1 MNTRSWVNMV
11 EGINILLVLALII
24 RWSWGGWTPSS
35 PPTLYTLFDSTDG
48 MDDLHAP
55 DAVSNRIVKTF
66 QQNGG
71 IITVEDIIRHLH
83 DHPELL
89 STPTHTALFEQ
100 MLLTQTT
107 LLNTEEE
114 LQIVE
119 LKMNKLAL
127 KIYNSLAETDK
138 VRIRSRRNTDSV
150 EGIEA
155 QYWNS
160 VLKQIQDTEN
170 TEEPEHRTP

>member
-1 MNTRSWVNMV
+1 MNTKSWVGIV
-11 EGINILLVLALII
+11 EGFNILLAFGLLI
-24 RWSWGGWTPSS
+24 RWGWGGWTPANN
-35 PPTLYTLFDSTDG
+35 PTLYTLFDSTDG

-83 DHPELL
+83 EHPELL

-114 LQIVE
+114 LQRVE

-127 KIYNSLAETDK
+127 EIYSSLSETDK

-160 VLKQIQDTEN
+160 LLNQVQDTEH
-170 TEEPEHRTP
+170 TEEKEQRIP

>member
-1 MNTRSWVNMV
+1 MNTKSWIGIV
-11 EGINILLVLALII
+11 EGINIALALALLV
-24 RWSWGGWTPSS
+24 RWEWGGFTASNS
-35 PPTLYTLFDSTDG
+35 PTLYTLFDITDG

-55 DAVSNRIVKTF
+55 NSVSNRVVKTF

-71 IITVEDIIRHLH
+71 SITVEDIIRHLH
-83 DHPELL
+83 AHPELL
-89 STPTHTALFEQ
+89 STPVHIEKKKK
-100 MLLTQTT
+100 MLQTQTT

-114 LQIVE
+114 LQKVE
-119 LKMNKLAL
+119 WKMNKLAL
-127 KIYNSLAETDK
+127 EIYSSLSEKDK

-160 VLKQIQDTEN
+160 LLEQVRTTEQQS
-170 TEEPEHRTP
+170 TP